1 VLSIVLDRAARLS
14 DQSLSDLRSRC
25 RVVLK

>member
-1 VLSIVLDRAARLS
+1 VDRTARLS

-25 RVVLK
+25 HVVLK